1 MRILDVEQGS
11 QEWHDA
17 RCGVLSASI
26 FDKVIT
32 SKGTLSTQNIGL
44 MNQLIAEKLTGKRV
58 EIKSNDA
65 MLRGIEL
72 EPKAREYYEF
82 VTGRVVKEVGLVY
95 KDASEDI
102 SCSPDGLPLIS
113 LGLEIKCPLAHT
125 HISYLLANKLP
136 TKYTQQVQG
145 SMWVTGLDKW
155 DFLSYHPDM
164 DQQLLITV
172 EKDVEYHKCLDKVLN
187 DFISKLKVNLEKVR
201 SL

>member
-11 QEWHDA
+11 QEWQDA

-26 FDKVIT
+26 FNRVIT
-32 SKGTLSTQNIGL
+32 SKGNLSDQNMDL
-44 MNQLIAEKLTGKRV
+44 MRELVAERLTGLREKGF
-58 EIKSNDA
+58 SSAA
-65 MLRGIEL
+65 MDRGTEL

-82 VTGRVVKEVGLVY
+82 VTNNVVEEVGLVY
-95 KDASEDI
+95 KNIDEDI
-102 SCSPDGLPLIS
+102 SCSPDGLLYDR
-113 LGLEIKCPLAHT
+113 GVEIKCPLAKT
-125 HISYLLANKLP
+125 QVKYLLANKLP
-136 TKYTQQVQG
+136 TQYVQQVQG
-145 SMWVTGLDKW
+145 SMWITGLDKW

-164 DQQLLITV
+164 PSLLITV